1 MTLMLLDGQAVEG
14 KNLKVTAS
22 LSIESEDLS
31 GQTSNT
37 ESAHKGFKPKTLVC
51 TLEVTYRDAHQL
63 RSLMAMAEATESGGQ
78 RKTYRI
84 VNDTAAAFGVRQVQ
98 FSESVSARE
107 ADTVRAWVVQF
118 TLTEKLSNPE
128 KVEGRKGK
136 SSVNQQAASGSTVGG
151 SGNDSG
157 SAGSAGGAS
166 TELTGLE
173 KVLKKVDDYL
183 GGA

>member
-14 KNLKVTAS
+14 KNLKITGS

-37 ESAHKGFKPKTLVC
+37 ESAHKGFKPKTLTC
-51 TLEVTYRDAHQL
+51 TLLITYKDADQL
-63 RSLMAMAEATESGGQ
+63 RSLMSLAEATESGGQ
-78 RKTYRI
+78 RKTYRV

-98 FSESVSARE
+98 FSDSVSARE
-107 ADTVRAWVVQF
+107 ADTIRAWQVQF

-128 KVEGRKGK
+128 KVEGRKATSG
-136 SSVNQQAASGSTVGG
+136 VNQQAASGSAVGG
-151 SGNDSG
+151 TDNG
-157 SAGSAGGAS
+157 SASGAGGAQ
-166 TELTGLE
+166 ELTGLE